1 MKTLARILNIVT
13 SALLVILG
21 AAFVFIEGFLL
32 FSGDFLLFEIE
43 AIAFIQMLLRLCLG
57 AGAATL
63 GFFCIIKGQRAF
75 LFEALL
81 LLVCCLVTAPL
92 LTNGFGFYFIIL
104 ASAFTLTNLFY
115 AKCVK
120 R

>member
-57 AGAATL
+57 AGCCRGWRRWGRGVL
-63 GFFCIIKGQRAF
+63 RYGRRF
-75 LFEALL
+75 LRICEG
-81 LLVCCLVTAPL
+81 C
-92 LTNGFGFYFIIL
+92 
-104 ASAFTLTNLFY
+104 
-115 AKCVK
+115 